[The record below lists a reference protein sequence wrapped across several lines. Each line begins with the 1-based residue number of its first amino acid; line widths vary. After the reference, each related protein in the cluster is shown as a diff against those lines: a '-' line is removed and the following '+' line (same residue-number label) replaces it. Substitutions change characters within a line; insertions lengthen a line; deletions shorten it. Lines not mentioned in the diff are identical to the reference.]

1 MEPIKFKNETPEI
14 TAMRDELSELLKQYE
29 KGEISY
35 NVCVGMGMKPPC
47 FLKKGDVVVCEIEK
61 IGKIENEVV

>member
-14 TAMRDELSELLKQYE
+14 TAMREELSNLLRKYE

-35 NVCVGMGMKPPC
+35 NACVGMGMK
-47 FLKKGDVVVCEIEK
+47 LSLQILQEATKNKND
-61 IGKIENEVV
+61 N

>member
-1 MEPIKFKNETPEI
+1 MEVLKIKNETPEI

-35 NVCVGMGMKPPC
+35 NACVGMGMKLA
-47 FLKKGDVVVCEIEK
+47 LKILQEANKNV
-61 IGKIENEVV
+61 

>member
-1 MEPIKFKNETPEI
+1 MKVLKIKNETPEI

-35 NVCVGMGMKPPC
+35 NACVGRGMKLA
-47 FLKKGDVVVCEIEK
+47 LKILQEATKNQND
-61 IGKIENEVV
+61 N